1 MTDGLCLYGD
11 LNEVACDKCAER
23 DRACEKREDG
33 SVGCK
38 RCQYSKLGC
47 SLINRKKKNTRTPKT
62 PKTPKQ
68 DSAQELDG
76 EMLVVGEWPRMLV
89 EIVGECMAPLVDQLA
104 ESKKA
109 NAEMAGIRSE
119 VSRMANAME
128 DIASLSREKWSG
140 ESARDLE
147 VVGEVG
153 KSADKGKG
161 VAAVPEESS
170 SSEDSDEED
179 EDDEDKADED
189 DEDVDMDED
198 GSVGGAGPIGIIGDP
213 VAGPSSSSAA

>member
-11 LNEVACDKCAER
+11 LNEVVCDKCAER

-47 SLINRKKKNTRTPKT
+47 SLINRKKKNTRTL
-62 PKTPKQ
+62 KTPKQ
-68 DSAQELDG
+68 DSARELDG

-89 EIVGECMAPLVDQLA
+89 EIVGECMAPLVNQLA
-104 ESKKA
+104 ELKKA
-109 NAEMAGIRSE
+109 SAEMAGIRSE

-128 DIASLSREKWSG
+128 DLASLLREKWSG

-153 KSADKGKG
+153 KSADEGKG
-161 VAAVPEESS
+161 VAAVTEESS
-170 SSEDSDEED
+170 SSEDND
-179 EDDEDKADED
+179 EDSAVPARLGLKAP
-189 DEDVDMDED
+189 
-198 GSVGGAGPIGIIGDP
+198 AL
-213 VAGPSSSSAA
+213 ARPS

>member
-11 LNEVACDKCAER
+11 WNDVSCSKCAER

-33 SVGCK
+33 LVGCK

-62 PKTPKQ
+62 PKQ
-68 DSAQELDG
+68 DSAREMDG
-76 EMLVVGEWPRMLV
+76 EMLVVREWPRMLV
-89 EIVGECMAPLVDQLA
+89 KIVGECMAPLVDQLA

-109 NAEMAGIRSE
+109 SAEMAKIRSE
-119 VSRMANAME
+119 VSRMVNAME
-128 DIASLSREKWSG
+128 DIASLLREKWSG
-140 ESARDLE
+140 ESARDWE

-153 KSADKGKG
+153 KAVDKGKA

-170 SSEDSDEED
+170 SLEDSEEEED
-179 EDDEDKADED
+179 EDEDKVDED
-189 DEDVDMDED
+189 
-198 GSVGGAGPIGIIGDP
+198 
-213 VAGPSSSSAA
+213 

>member
-33 SVGCK
+33 SAGCK

-47 SLINRKKKNTRTPKT
+47 SLINRKKRNTKT
-62 PKTPKQ
+62 PKTPKE
-68 DSAQELDG
+68 DSAREMDPG
-76 EMLVVGEWPRMLV
+76 EMVLVREWPRMLV
-89 EIVGECMAPLVDQLA
+89 EIVGECMAPVVGQLA

-109 NAEMAGIRSE
+109 SEEMAGIRSE

-128 DIASLSREKWSG
+128 EIASLLRDKWSG
-140 ESARDLE
+140 ESARDLD
-147 VVGEVG
+147 VIGEVG
-153 KSADKGKG
+153 KAVDKGKA

-170 SSEDSDEED
+170 SSEDSEE
-179 EDDEDKADED
+179 
-189 DEDVDMDED
+189 
-198 GSVGGAGPIGIIGDP
+198 
-213 VAGPSSSSAA
+213 

>member
-1 MTDGLCLYGD
+1 MRVSGWKLWGRVKT
-11 LNEVACDKCAER
+11 
-23 DRACEKREDG
+23 
-33 SVGCK
+33 S
-38 RCQYSKLGC
+38 QYSKLGC

-62 PKTPKQ
+62 PKQ
-68 DSAQELDG
+68 DSAREMDSG
-76 EMLVVGEWPRMLV
+76 EMVVVGEWPRMLV

-109 NAEMAGIRSE
+109 RAEMAGIRSE

-128 DIASLSREKWSG
+128 GIALLLREKWSG
-140 ESARDLE
+140 ESGKDLE

-153 KSADKGKG
+153 TSADKGKG

-179 EDDEDKADED
+179 EEDEDKAGEE

-213 VAGPSSSSAA
+213 VAGPSSSSVA

>member
-11 LNEVACDKCAER
+11 WNEVACDKCAER

-47 SLINRKKKNTRTPKT
+47 SLINRKKKNTRTLNT
-62 PKTPKQ
+62 LNTPKQ
-68 DSAQELDG
+68 DLARELDG

-128 DIASLSREKWSG
+128 DIASLLREKWSG
-140 ESARDLE
+140 ESGKDLE
-147 VVGEVG
+147 AVGEVG
-153 KSADKGKG
+153 TSADKGKG
-161 VAAVPEESS
+161 VAAVPEESGS
-170 SSEDSDEED
+170 LEDSDD

-213 VAGPSSSSAA
+213 VAGPSSSAA

>member
-23 DRACEKREDG
+23 DRACKKREDG

-38 RCQYSKLGC
+38 RCQYSKLGW

-62 PKTPKQ
+62 PKQ
-68 DSAQELDG
+68 DSAREMDG
-76 EMLVVGEWPRMLV
+76 EMLVVGEWPRMLI
-89 EIVGECMAPLVDQLA
+89 EIVGEGMAPLVNPLA

-109 NAEMAGIRSE
+109 SAEMAGIRSE

-128 DIASLSREKWSG
+128 DIASLLREKWLG
-140 ESARDLE
+140 ESGKDLE

-153 KSADKGKG
+153 TSADKGKG
-161 VAAVPEESS
+161 VAAIPEESS

-179 EDDEDKADED
+179 EDDEDKADEE

-198 GSVGGAGPIGIIGDP
+198 GLVGGAGPIGIIGDP
-213 VAGPSSSSAA
+213 LAGPSSSSAA

>member
-1 MTDGLCLYGD
+1 
-11 LNEVACDKCAER
+11 
-23 DRACEKREDG
+23 
-33 SVGCK
+33 
-38 RCQYSKLGC
+38 
-47 SLINRKKKNTRTPKT
+47 
-62 PKTPKQ
+62 
-68 DSAQELDG
+68 
-76 EMLVVGEWPRMLV
+76 MLV

-128 DIASLSREKWSG
+128 GIALLLREKWSG
-140 ESARDLE
+140 ESGKDLE

-153 KSADKGKG
+153 TLADKGKG
-161 VAAVPEESS
+161 VAAVPDESS

-179 EDDEDKADED
+179 EDDEDKADEE

-198 GSVGGAGPIGIIGDP
+198 GLVGGAGPIGIIGDP
-213 VAGPSSSSAA
+213 VAGPSSSAA

>member
-11 LNEVACDKCAER
+11 LNDVSCNKCAER

-38 RCQYSKLGC
+38 QCQYSKLGC
-47 SLINRKKKNTRTPKT
+47 SLINRKKKSTRT

-68 DSAQELDG
+68 DSAWEMDG

-109 NAEMAGIRSE
+109 SAEMAGIRSE

-128 DIASLSREKWSG
+128 DIASLLREKWSG
-140 ESARDLE
+140 ESGKDLE
-147 VVGEVG
+147 VVSEVRT
-153 KSADKGKG
+153 SADKGKG

-179 EDDEDKADED
+179 EDDEDKADD
-189 DEDVDMDED
+189 DDVDMEED

>member
-62 PKTPKQ
+62 PKQ
-68 DSAQELDG
+68 DAARELDG

-109 NAEMAGIRSE
+109 SAEMAGIRSE

-128 DIASLSREKWSG
+128 DIASLLRERK
-140 ESARDLE
+140 DLE

-153 KSADKGKG
+153 MSADKGKG
-161 VAAVPEESS
+161 VAAVPEESG
-170 SSEDSDEED
+170 SSED
-179 EDDEDKADED
+179 
-189 DEDVDMDED
+189 
-198 GSVGGAGPIGIIGDP
+198 
-213 VAGPSSSSAA
+213 

>member
-23 DRACEKREDG
+23 DRACKKREDG
-33 SVGCK
+33 SVGGK

-62 PKTPKQ
+62 PKQ
-68 DSAQELDG
+68 DAARELDG

-109 NAEMAGIRSE
+109 NAEMAGIRSGG
-119 VSRMANAME
+119 SRMANAME
-128 DIASLSREKWSG
+128 DIASLLRGKWSG
-140 ESARDLE
+140 EAGKDVE

-153 KSADKGKG
+153 TSADKGKG

-179 EDDEDKADED
+179 EDDEDKAD
-189 DEDVDMDED
+189 DEDVDMEED

>member
-47 SLINRKKKNTRTPKT
+47 SLINRKKKSTRTPQT

-109 NAEMAGIRSE
+109 TAEMAGIRSE
-119 VSRMANAME
+119 VSRMANGME
-128 DIASLSREKWSG
+128 GIALLLQEKWSG
-140 ESARDLE
+140 ESGKDLE

-153 KSADKGKG
+153 TSADKGKG

-179 EDDEDKADED
+179 EDEE

-213 VAGPSSSSAA
+213 VASPSSSSAT

>member
-1 MTDGLCLYGD
+1 
-11 LNEVACDKCAER
+11 
-23 DRACEKREDG
+23 
-33 SVGCK
+33 
-38 RCQYSKLGC
+38 
-47 SLINRKKKNTRTPKT
+47 
-62 PKTPKQ
+62 
-68 DSAQELDG
+68 
-76 EMLVVGEWPRMLV
+76 MLV

-128 DIASLSREKWSG
+128 DIASLLREKWSG
-140 ESARDLE
+140 ESGKDLE
-147 VVGEVG
+147 VIGEVG
-153 KSADKGKG
+153 TSADKGKG
-161 VAAVPEESS
+161 VAAVPEESG

>member
-23 DRACEKREDG
+23 DRACEKREGG

-47 SLINRKKKNTRTPKT
+47 SLINRKKKSTRTPKT

-68 DSAQELDG
+68 DSVQELDG

-128 DIASLSREKWSG
+128 DIASLLREKWSG
-140 ESARDLE
+140 KDLE

-153 KSADKGKG
+153 TSADKGKG
-161 VAAVPEESS
+161 VAAVPEESG

-179 EDDEDKADED
+179 KDDEDKADED

-213 VAGPSSSSAA
+213 VAGPSSSAVA

>member
-11 LNEVACDKCAER
+11 WNEVACDKCAER

-62 PKTPKQ
+62 PKQ
-68 DSAQELDG
+68 DAAREMDSG

-109 NAEMAGIRSE
+109 SAEMAGIRSE

-128 DIASLSREKWSG
+128 DIASLLQNKWSG

-153 KSADKGKG
+153 KAVDKGKG

-179 EDDEDKADED
+179 EDDEDKADEE
-189 DEDVDMDED
+189 DEDVNMDED

>member
-47 SLINRKKKNTRTPKT
+47 SLINRKKKTTRTPKT
-62 PKTPKQ
+62 PKQ
-68 DSAQELDG
+68 HSAQELDG

-89 EIVGECMAPLVDQLA
+89 EIVGECMEPLVDQLA
-104 ESKKA
+104 ESKKN
-109 NAEMAGIRSE
+109 NAEMAGIRPE

-128 DIASLSREKWSG
+128 GIALLLREKWSG
-140 ESARDLE
+140 ESGKDLE

-153 KSADKGKG
+153 TSADNGKG
-161 VAAVPEESS
+161 VAAL
-170 SSEDSDEED
+170 
-179 EDDEDKADED
+179 
-189 DEDVDMDED
+189 
-198 GSVGGAGPIGIIGDP
+198 
-213 VAGPSSSSAA
+213 

>member
-11 LNEVACDKCAER
+11 WNDVACDKCAEH

-38 RCQYSKLGC
+38 QCQYSKLGC
-47 SLINRKKKNTRTPKT
+47 SLINRKKKSTRT

-68 DSAQELDG
+68 DSAWEMDG

-109 NAEMAGIRSE
+109 SAEMAGIRSE

-128 DIASLSREKWSG
+128 DIASLLREKWSG
-140 ESARDLE
+140 ESGKDLE

-153 KSADKGKG
+153 TSADKGKG

-179 EDDEDKADED
+179 EDEE

-213 VAGPSSSSAA
+213 VASPSSSSAT

>member
-11 LNEVACDKCAER
+11 LNEVACDKCAKQKTAYEM
-23 DRACEKREDG
+23 REDG
-33 SVGCK
+33 SVGGK

-62 PKTPKQ
+62 PKQ
-68 DSAQELDG
+68 DAARELDG

-109 NAEMAGIRSE
+109 NAEMAGIRSGG
-119 VSRMANAME
+119 SRMANAME
-128 DIASLSREKWSG
+128 DIASLLRGKWSG
-140 ESARDLE
+140 EAGKDVE

-153 KSADKGKG
+153 TSADKGKG

-179 EDDEDKADED
+179 EDDEDKAD
-189 DEDVDMDED
+189 DEDVDMEED

>member
-1 MTDGLCLYGD
+1 M
-11 LNEVACDKCAER
+11 ACDKCAER

-47 SLINRKKKNTRTPKT
+47 SLINRKKKNTNT

-68 DSAQELDG
+68 ESAREMDG

-128 DIASLSREKWSG
+128 DIASLLREKWSG
-140 ESARDLE
+140 ESGKDLE

-153 KSADKGKG
+153 TSADKGKG

-179 EDDEDKADED
+179 EDDEDKADEE

-213 VAGPSSSSAA
+213 VAGPSSSSVA